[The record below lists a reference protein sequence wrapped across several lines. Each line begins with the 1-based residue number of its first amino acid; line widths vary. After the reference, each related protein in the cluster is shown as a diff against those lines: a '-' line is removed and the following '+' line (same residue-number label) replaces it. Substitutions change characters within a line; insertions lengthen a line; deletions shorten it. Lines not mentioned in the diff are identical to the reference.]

1 VTTAREPHGIDEPTR
16 DRKDWKEKVVFVLAA
31 AVGIAA
37 MAAWW
42 GIHIVAA
49 ESRDEHLK
57 TWPCSSFA
65 SYPMRDVPLRCL
77 PEIRNDGGE

>member
-1 VTTAREPHGIDEPTR
+1 VGR
-16 DRKDWKEKVVFVLAA
+16 DWKEIRRKVEVALAVA
-31 AVGIAA
+31 IGIAT
-37 MAAWW
+37 MGAWW

-77 PEIRNDGGE
+77 PESKDGGQ